1 MSALKMP
8 SRLVETA
15 SRQHAET
22 LELNKNV
29 GQVELRKRP
38 GHHEPHSF
46 GVFRGA
52 VTAPTFWLMG
62 LLSSRDAAIW
72 KLQISVAP
80 LSCQDPLMSAES
92 CTELTGI
99 CLCCYRAWHTFLV
112 TSLCIDCLMEE

>member
-22 LELNKNV
+22 LELNRNV

-38 GHHEPHSF
+38 GHHVPRSF

-52 VTAPTFWLMG
+52 VTAPRLWLMG
-62 LLSSRDAAIW
+62 LPSSMDADIW
-72 KLQISVAP
+72 KQ
-80 LSCQDPLMSAES
+80 
-92 CTELTGI
+92 
-99 CLCCYRAWHTFLV
+99 
-112 TSLCIDCLMEE
+112 